1 MQFIHVAEDPVVFL
15 HKLNKRFFMF
25 LQKKCQ
31 NLRRVLPKNIINEAN
46 NLSTNK
52 VIKKTEPLKNKNNTT
67 DTAVDTNK

>member
-1 MQFIHVAEDPVVFL
+1 
-15 HKLNKRFFMF
+15 MF

-31 NLRRVLPKNIINEAN
+31 NLRRVLPKNIINGAN

-52 VIKKTEPLKNKNNTT
+52 AIKKTEPLKNKNNTT